1 MELETGSQIFNFK
14 LSIILCQ
21 KEKMATERKSRIEGR
36 GEIRKKSLWELKEL
50 RIYFE
55 TIPLIP

>member
-36 GEIRKKSLWELKEL
+36 GEIRKKKFMGVEGAKNL
-50 RIYFE
+50 F
-55 TIPLIP
+55 